1 MAAVERHGR
10 CGRQKGSR
18 EISEKASPFAQVRD
32 DGRYG
37 LGWRLRRQRGKINRT
52 W

>member
-37 LGWRLRRQRGKINRT
+37 CLLYTSDAADDRYVV
-52 W
+52 